1 MSKPE
6 PQTIAAI
13 KRYRAVKIARLVSRC
28 YYYSRRGHKSK
39 IYGLVGDE
47 LLSLGGIYIKFLQTV
62 ILQSPNML
70 KHWKNPQ
77 RLSIFERLNTEPLD
91 IHRFLTESLGGD
103 AERLE
108 SISPEPFAAGSFG
121 QVYMAKLDQKDV
133 VIKVMRPQVNEF
145 LKFDLRLLRWF
156 WRVCNRYLA
165 NSQSLDLNLAFDDFA
180 EQTLSEVDY
189 VAEAQFATDQY
200 TAYHDHPKL
209 VIPKTY
215 LELCRDNLIVQDYVG
230 GISVV
235 RLVELHDQGVD
246 VIKYTQDQLG
256 SKLVDQFQTLA
267 YELTWGV
274 FSMPKI
280 MGDAHPGNIKLLPN
294 NKIALIDFGLA
305 AIPGNNQSALLDLI
319 IEYHN
324 LIEGRFNAGKLFV
337 SYLRFFG
344 RDLYRALKKL
354 STMTPGKIDINQKLG
369 QLAEENVKQLLSQE
383 DIDQIS
389 RSPKAISI
397 LDNLANQD
405 NRLALQTKVED
416 SQVIRAGLAFH
427 SLLANLGLYRQV
439 MGPVYEKVL
448 PRIHEAYPELRTQ
461 TDPEISSAQ
470 ALDIV
475 SGWLERVANR
485 NPSLFRELIVH
496 LQLPKRLDEKLDPDQ
511 LKLET

>member
-1 MSKPE
+1 MPKSE

-13 KRYRAVKIARLVSRC
+13 KRYRAMKMARLVSRC
-28 YYYSRRGHKSK
+28 YYHSRRGKKSA

-77 RLSIFERLNTEPLD
+77 RLSIFEKLNTEPLD
-91 IHRFLTESLGGD
+91 INRFLAESLGED

-108 SISPEPFAAGSFG
+108 SVSPEPFAAGSFG

-133 VIKVMRPQVNEF
+133 IIKVMRPQVNEF

-189 VAEAQFATDQY
+189 VAEVQFATDQY
-200 TAYHDHPKL
+200 ATYRDHPKL
-209 VIPKTY
+209 VIPKTH
-215 LELCRDNLIVQDYVG
+215 LELCRDNVIVQDYVG
-230 GISVV
+230 GVSAAH
-235 RLVELHDQGVD
+235 LVELHDQGVD
-246 VIKYTQDQLG
+246 VIKYNQDQLG
-256 SKLVDQFQTLA
+256 SDLVDQFQTLA

-274 FSMPKI
+274 FSLPKI
-280 MGDAHPGNIKLLPN
+280 MGDAHPGNIKLLPD
-294 NKIALIDFGLA
+294 NKVALIDFGLA
-305 AIPGNNQSALLDLI
+305 AVPGSNQGALLDLI

-324 LIEGRFNAGKLFV
+324 LINGHFNAGKLFV

-354 STMTPGKIDINQKLG
+354 STITPGKIDINHELG

-383 DIDQIS
+383 DIDHIA

-405 NRLALQTKVED
+405 NRLALQTRVED

-427 SLLANLGLYRQV
+427 SLLANLGLYQQV
-439 MGPVYEKVL
+439 MGPVYEKVI
-448 PRIHEAYPELRTQ
+448 PRIQEAYPALRTQ
-461 TDPEISSAQ
+461 SDPEMSSGL

-475 SGWLERVANR
+475 SSWLERVANR
-485 NPSLFRELIVH
+485 NPSLFRELIAH
-496 LQLPKRLDEKLDPDQ
+496 LQLSKRLDKELDPKQ